1 MTVYPGNIPIN
12 QYIICRSDITPNFPH
27 FTDEMTVLEKLSNV
41 SKVTQLLSGP
51 DRIEPVTSWFQNLCC
66 QSRRVTNTR
75 RRGKYQLGKTG
86 SPLRSLGKRELPC
99 AGWRVKEVLPARV
112 ALDLRLVYWTSQKM
126 KKAHSSFEFNSKR
139 EEIKSVSDVRCK
151 FVHNYPLN
159 IRLIHLLCVRYHAG
173 DTVVN
178 KKVTRGKYSLKI
190 VLSIP
195 ALQGY
200 QVNQCNDSKKLVQKK
215 M

>member
-12 QYIICRSDITPNFPH
+12 QYIICRSDITPN

-75 RRGKYQLGKTG
+75 RSGKCQPGKTG
-86 SPLRSLGKRELPC
+86 SPFHSLGKREFPC

-126 KKAHSSFEFNSKR
+126 KKAHSRFQFNSKR
-139 EEIKSVSDVRCK
+139 EEIKSVSDIRCK
-151 FVHNYPLN
+151 FVHSYPLN
-159 IRLIHLLCVRYHAG
+159 MSYTPTMCKVPCWRYSGEQKGNAREIFFENCFKHPCLTRLPG
-173 DTVVN
+173 
-178 KKVTRGKYSLKI
+178 
-190 VLSIP
+190 
-195 ALQGY
+195 
-200 QVNQCNDSKKLVQKK
+200 
-215 M
+215 